1 MRILRVAA
9 AAVLAASVL
18 AACAPMQSPSPRA
31 TTTPLESPTRTQAPT
46 PTPTTTEQTDTK
58 RAAELVDQMSLRERA
73 AAVVMAQIPGT
84 DPAAVEAGF
93 ESGAGNLILMGDGV
107 AADEV
112 AQKAMLDAATAGR
125 DPRPLIAIDEEGGDV
140 TRLPWDTLPSAR
152 DLKGADPAA
161 VEDAFVRRGELLA
174 QAGISVNFGV
184 VADPG
189 AVAAAVEAAVRGE
202 AGNALTTLKH
212 FPGHGAA
219 AGDSHSSIPTSDEG
233 IDDWLAS
240 DAVPFRAGIE
250 AGAPL
255 VMMGHLSFTAIAPE
269 PASLSPE
276 WYAILRDELGFE
288 GVAVTDDIG
297 MLTSSGEPEYADVN
311 DDAVAAL
318 GAGADLVLFV
328 AGSGPEENAVM
339 VDRIAR
345 AVDDGELSAERLD
358 EAATRVTALRIGLE
372 E

>member
-1 MRILRVAA
+1 
-9 AAVLAASVL
+9 
-18 AACAPMQSPSPRA
+18 MQSPSPRA

-184 VADPG
+184 VADVPRNEQSFIYSRAFGTDPG